1 MAKDKPVFVCESCGL
16 EHSKWQGQCSACNE
30 WNTLKEFKI
39 PKSLKNSGGSKA
51 GKSLLFGESSNQIAK
66 LNTIDLIPMQRKTT
80 GMQELDRVLG
90 GGLVEGAAILL
101 GGHPGAG
108 KSTLLLQVACF
119 LSAQQNVLYV
129 SGEESLQQ
137 IAMRAERLKLKQHEL
152 NLMTE
157 TCVEDILATAQMQ
170 KPQVLIIDS
179 IQTMFLQSVASSAG
193 SVSQVRESASQLVR
207 FAKETNT
214 VLIMI
219 GHVTKDGALAG
230 PKVLEHIIDTSLVLE
245 GDEDSRFRSLR
256 SNKNRF
262 GAVNELGVFAML
274 ETGLREVSNPSAIFL
289 SRNFEEIPGSLVTAT
304 WEGTRPLLVEVQAL
318 LDTSTLGNP
327 RRIAVGLDTQRLA
340 LLLAILHKHGGIATA
355 DQDVFIKVVG
365 GIKLLEPSAD
375 LAIILTILSSFKNRI
390 LPHTWLAFGEVGLG
404 GEIRPVPSGQE
415 RIREAAKHG
424 FNFAIVPKDNLPKQ
438 KIDGMEIKGITNLKE
453 ALEFV

>member
-1 MAKDKPVFVCESCGL
+1 MSKTKTTFVCSACGT
-16 EHSKWQGQCSACNE
+16 EHSKWQGQCNSCHE
-30 WNTLKEFKI
+30 WNSLQEFRALASPNLKKIARLSESNNKIDTLKSI
-39 PKSLKNSGGSKA
+39 NLQP
-51 GKSLLFGESSNQIAK
+51 LL
-66 LNTIDLIPMQRKTT
+66 RKTS

-90 GGLVEGAAILL
+90 GGFVEGAAILL
-101 GGHPGAG
+101 GGNPGAG

-119 LSAQQNVLYV
+119 LSQTQEVLYV

-137 IAMRAERLKLKQHEL
+137 IGMRAQRLNLKDNELKLL
-152 NLMTE
+152 TE
-157 TCVEDILATAQMQ
+157 TCVEDILNIAFNV
-170 KPQVLIIDS
+170 KPKVLIIDS
-179 IQTMFLQSVASSAG
+179 IQTVFMQAITSSAG
-193 SVSQVRESASQLVR
+193 SVTQVRESAAALIR

-214 VLIMI
+214 ILLMI
-219 GHVTKDGALAG
+219 GHVTKEGSLAG
-230 PKVLEHIIDTSLVLE
+230 PKVLEHIIDTSLLLE

-289 SRNFEEIPGSLVTAT
+289 SRGYEEISGSLVTAT
-304 WEGTRPLLVEVQAL
+304 WEGTRPILVEVQAL
-318 LDTSTLGNP
+318 LDSSTLGNP

-340 LLLAILHKHGGIATA
+340 LLLAILHKHGGIFTG

-365 GIKLLEPSAD
+365 GIKLLEPGAD
-375 LAIILTILSSFKNRI
+375 LSVILAILSSFRDKP
-390 LPHTWLAFGEVGLG
+390 LPHSWLAFGEVGLG

-424 FNFAIVPKDNLPKQ
+424 FNFAIVPKENMPKKPIEGIQ
-438 KIDGMEIKGITNLKE
+438 IKGITNLRE
-453 ALEFV
+453 ALEFI